1 MNQIISPHPSLEKR
15 GMKGSIFAPP
25 FLKGVWGIMGKM
37 LVYNPGLKRLSQ
49 ELRRNMTD
57 AERLVWSRI
66 RGKQLKG
73 VQVYRQRII
82 GNYIVDFY
90 CPKAK
95 LVIEIDGGEHYKAE
109 GAKKDEV
116 RDASLRS
123 NGLSVLRFSDIDVLL
138 NIEAVI
144 EKIHEEM

>member
-1 MNQIISPHPSLEKR
+1 
-15 GMKGSIFAPP
+15 
-25 FLKGVWGIMGKM
+25 MGKM
-37 LVYNPGLKRLSQ
+37 LVYNPRLKRLSQ
-49 ELRRNMTD
+49 KLRTNMTD

-95 LVIEIDGGEHYKAE
+95 LVIEIDGGEHYKEE

-144 EKIHEEM
+144 EKIHEKM